1 MTSNIFIPKRLK
13 VGFNERSD
21 TYSKKLAYVIYWDD
35 KGKLRK
41 QDSWEHWRDKNIE
54 PEEYDNTPTEGFVLN
69 KNVGGYAY
77 HWDARK
83 SYIRIYDPRGFEFEI
98 TLPNLLYILENTNS
112 VKGKGLEGEFVYGW
126 DGKDLLLVPVCAPEY
141 QAMEKRTNLLFH
153 GEYIKGKDLKVG
165 YTYTNANGGRYVYL
179 GKHDLWSL
187 HYSDFNENDTYRI
200 NQFCTKNP
208 DYTLNTAVP
217 YVEYVKP
224 YSKGKRFWFFELATG
239 LTINYSSVT
248 KRFYSVEEH
257 PHKDYH
263 IFEDHIS
270 HDSEWSPIDYTKTEF
285 HTVTLNELKEHIQPY
300 IDKCTNVETTTY
312 LALNSKGVLE
322 KVFVRCVKN
331 KELNKVVLYASSNRD
346 NRYWGYSADEA
357 HRVSSLEEMFN
368 KFKPVKVVQYLENGN
383 EYKWR
388 GAYIRGYTE

>member
-13 VGFNERSD
+13 VGFNKRED

-41 QDSWEHWRDKNIE
+41 QDSWEHWRDKDIE
-54 PEEYDNTPTEGFVLN
+54 PEEYDNIPTEGFVLN

-83 SYIRIYDPRGFEFEI
+83 SYIRIYDPRGFEFEV

-112 VKGKGLEGEFVYGW
+112 VKGKGLEGQFVYGW
-126 DGKDLLLVPVCAPEY
+126 DGKDLILVPVCAPEY
-141 QAMEKRTNLLFH
+141 VDMEKRTNLLFE

-165 YTYTNANGGRYVYL
+165 YTYTNASGGRYVYL
-179 GKHDLWSL
+179 GKHDLWSI
-187 HYSDFNENDTYRI
+187 HYRDFNADDTYRI
-200 NQFCTKNP
+200 NEFRKENP
-208 DYTLNTAVP
+208 DYIINTAVP

-239 LTINYSSVT
+239 LVIQYSSVT

-263 IFEDHIS
+263 IFDEAVS
-270 HDSEWSPIDYTKTEF
+270 QDSEWSPVDYTKTEY
-285 HTVTLNELKEHIQPY
+285 HLLTLDDFKADMQPY
-300 IDKCTNVETTTY
+300 IDRCTYVETSTY
-312 LALNSKGVLE
+312 LTLDSKGELH
-322 KVFVRCVKN
+322 KAFVRFVKI
-331 KELNKVVLYASSNRD
+331 KDTGEIAIYVCSNRD
-346 NRYWGYSADEA
+346 NRYWGYSRDEQ
-357 HRVSSLEEMFN
+357 HRVSSVEEMYN
-368 KFKPVKVVQYLENGN
+368 KFKPVHVTQYLQNGN
-383 EYKWR
+383 EYKWK
-388 GAYIRGYTE
+388 GAYVRGYTE